1 MGWVSFEARQGL
13 RSAFRCGALALGAAA
28 AALVITSDAAL
39 ARHHRVAHSGRSH
52 HHASAEE
59 YSPPAASILV
69 DGNSGAVLESS
80 NADAL
85 RHPASLTK
93 VMTLYLLFERLDAG
107 KIKLDTPLHVSEHA
121 SEQAPT
127 KLELKPGQTLTVEEA
142 IKGIVTKSANDA
154 AVTVAENLG
163 GDEESFAKLM
173 TQKAHA
179 LGMTRTTYVNASG
192 LPDDEQLTTARDQAL
207 LGRAIQDRFP
217 RFYRY
222 FSTESFVYHGAA
234 MRNHNHLLGA
244 VEGVDGIKTGFTR
257 ASGFNL
263 LTSLHR
269 DGRYLVGVVM
279 GGPSASERDGHMR
292 ELISQHFKEA
302 ALRHTAPMLADAHE
316 DAQPYAFGKSPMT
329 SVLTAASHAEPAS
342 TAPVSTAS
350 VSPRPGSAT
359 DPIHPVAVKTISY
372 RMAPVQ
378 TASLG
383 PMPALVPAV
392 APAPAT
398 QAVLP
403 QPSARPQPIAAMAEE
418 PHAVVV
424 ASADPS
430 ADRSAAARPAEVAKS
445 ESAKSE
451 SVKSEPIL
459 APPPTPELAMRES
472 AVPEPA
478 ASAEPPDAE
487 PAISSARI
495 HARGGWLIQIG
506 AFEDETD
513 AKQHLSAAQ
522 TKVRTALAAKDPFT
536 ERILKGDK
544 AYYRARFAGFDRVTA
559 EAACKQLKHSD
570 FECMALKD

>member
-1 MGWVSFEARQGL
+1 MAWVSLEARRGL
-13 RSAFRCGALALGAAA
+13 PSALRCGALGFAASA

-39 ARHHRVAHSGRSH
+39 ARHHHAHYAHSGRSH
-52 HHASAEE
+52 HHASAED

-69 DGNSGAVLESS
+69 DGNSGAVLEAS

-127 KLELKPGQTLTVEEA
+127 KLELKPGQSIAVEDA

-154 AVTVAENLG
+154 AVAVAENLG
-163 GDEESFAKLM
+163 GDEAGFAKLM
-173 TQKAHA
+173 TQKARA

-192 LPDDEQLTTARDQAL
+192 LPDDDQITTAHDQAL

-217 RFYRY
+217 RFYKY
-222 FSTESFVYHGAA
+222 FSTEAFVYHGEA

-269 DGRYLVGVVM
+269 DGRYLVGVVL
-279 GGPSASERDGHMR
+279 GGPSASERDAHMR
-292 ELISQHFKEA
+292 ALISSHFKEA
-302 ALRHTAPMLADAHE
+302 ALRRTAPMLADAHE

-342 TAPVSTAS
+342 TASVNAHPSAS
-350 VSPRPGSAT
+350 N
-359 DPIHPVAVKTISY
+359 DPIRPVAVKTISY

-378 TASLG
+378 TASLA
-383 PMPALVPAV
+383 PMPALVSAAV
-392 APAPAT
+392 AAP
-398 QAVLP
+398 QPVLP
-403 QPSARPQPIAAMAEE
+403 QPSARPLPTAAAADQPH
-418 PHAVVV
+418 PVVV
-424 ASADPS
+424 ASADP
-430 ADRSAAARPAEVAKS
+430 APERGAAPAPVVTAMAAPAKS
-445 ESAKSE
+445 EVTKAE
-451 SVKSEPIL
+451 LTKSEP
-459 APPPTPELAMRES
+459 AMRES
-472 AVPEPA
+472 AVPEAPAAAETANA
-478 ASAEPPDAE
+478 ASAKAE
-487 PAISSARI
+487 PIAPAARV
-495 HARGGWLIQIG
+495 HAHGGWLIQIG
-506 AFEDETD
+506 AFEAESD

-522 TKVRTALAAKDPFT
+522 TKVHDALAAKDPFT
-536 ERILKGDK
+536 ERVLKGDK
-544 AYYRARFAGFDRVTA
+544 AYYRARFAGFDRSAA
-559 EAACKQLKHSD
+559 EAACRQLKHSD
-570 FECMALKD
+570 FECMTVKD

>member
-1 MGWVSFEARQGL
+1 MAEGPI
-13 RSAFRCGALALGAAA
+13 
-28 AALVITSDAAL
+28 ITPA
-39 ARHHRVAHSGRSH
+39 
-52 HHASAEE
+52 AEE

-69 DGNSGAVLESS
+69 DGNSGAVLEVIECRTR
-80 NADAL
+80 L

-107 KIKLDTPLHVSEHA
+107 KIKLDTALQVSEHA

-127 KLELKPGQTLTVEEA
+127 KLELKPGQSITVEEA

-154 AVTVAENLG
+154 AVVVAENLG
-163 GDEESFAKLM
+163 GDEDGFAKLM

-179 LGMTRTTYVNASG
+179 LGMTHTTYVNASG
-192 LPDDEQLTTARDQAL
+192 LPDDDQLTSARDQAL

-217 RFYRY
+217 RYYKY
-222 FSTESFVYHGAA
+222 FSTKSFVYHGEA

-302 ALRHTAPMLADAHE
+302 ALRRTAPMLADARE
-316 DAQPYAFGKSPMT
+316 DAQPYAFGKSSMT
-329 SVLTAASHAEPAS
+329 SVLTAASHAESA
-342 TAPVSTAS
+342 APVSTAS
-350 VSPRPGSAT
+350 VSPRPGSAS

-378 TASLG
+378 TSSLG
-383 PMPALVPAV
+383 PMPALVPAA
-392 APAPAT
+392 APQP
-398 QAVLP
+398 VLP
-403 QPSARPQPIAAMAEE
+403 QSAVRPQPAMAEE
-418 PHAVVV
+418 QHAVVV
-424 ASADPS
+424 ASADP
-430 ADRSAAARPAEVAKS
+430 AIDRGAAARVAEVAKS
-445 ESAKSE
+445 EPVIA
-451 SVKSEPIL
+451 
-459 APPPTPELAMRES
+459 APPKQPEPAMRES

-478 ASAEPPDAE
+478 TAAE
-487 PAISSARI
+487 PADTEPANTEPAMSSTRI

-544 AYYRARFAGFDRVTA
+544 PYYRARFRRIRPRDRRGRLQ
-559 EAACKQLKHSD
+559 AAQAQRLRLHG
-570 FECMALKD
+570 A